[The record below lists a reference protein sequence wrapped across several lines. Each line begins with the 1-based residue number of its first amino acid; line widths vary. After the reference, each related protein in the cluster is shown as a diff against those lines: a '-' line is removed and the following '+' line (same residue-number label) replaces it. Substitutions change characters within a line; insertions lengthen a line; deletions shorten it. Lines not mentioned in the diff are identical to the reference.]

1 LTLISVTSIPE
12 GFNPT
17 VGYYLDLKSVTS
29 IPEGFNPTIEG
40 SLNLQNVTSI
50 PEGFNPTIGGN
61 LYLESVTSIPE
72 GFNPTVGGSL
82 NLQNVTSIPEG
93 FNPTIGGSLNLK
105 SVTSIPEGFN
115 PTVGGFLN
123 LRSVTSIPEGF
134 NLTIGGSLN
143 LKSVTSIPEGFNPT
157 IGGNL
162 YLQNVT
168 SIPEG
173 FCKSDFE
180 YKDIPFLSWQN
191 EKFILV
197 DRIFTEVISKKSN
210 VYLVKKINQDKQFYI
225 VTDGNGK
232 YAHGDTIQQ
241 AKEDLIYKITNKNKD
256 NFKDLT
262 LESVLSFEKAIE
274 AYRVIT
280 GACSFGVK
288 DFIQNSNIESKD
300 YSIKQMIELTQ
311 DKYGNETF
319 KAFFK

>member
-1 LTLISVTSIPE
+1 MNKQQFLKLTGLTENQFLGIDE
-12 GFNPT
+12 
-17 VGYYLDLKSVTS
+17 
-29 IPEGFNPTIEG
+29 
-40 SLNLQNVTSI
+40 
-50 PEGFNPTIGGN
+50 IGGN
-61 LYLESVTSIPE
+61 LYPRSVTSIPE
-72 GFNPTVGGSL
+72 GFNPTVGGYLDLRSL
-82 NLQNVTSIPEG
+82 TSIPEG
-93 FNPTIGGSLNLK
+93 FNPTVGDSLDLR

-115 PTVGGFLN
+115 PTV
-123 LRSVTSIPEGF
+123 
-134 NLTIGGSLN
+134 
-143 LKSVTSIPEGFNPT
+143 
-157 IGGNL
+157 GGNL

-173 FCKSDFE
+173 FNKSDFE

-197 DRIFTEVISKKSN
+197 DGIFTEVISKKSN

-232 YAHGDTIQQ
+232 YAHGDTVQQ

-256 NFKDLT
+256 DFKHLT

-311 DKYGNETF
+311 GKYGNETF